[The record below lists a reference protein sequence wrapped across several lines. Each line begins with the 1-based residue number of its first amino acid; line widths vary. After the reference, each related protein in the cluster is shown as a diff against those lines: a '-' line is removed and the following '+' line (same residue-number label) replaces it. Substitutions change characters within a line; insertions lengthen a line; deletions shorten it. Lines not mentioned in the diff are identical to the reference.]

1 MTVKQIIGY
10 LLQKYDFED
19 KLVTYDSY
27 GIEQEIDWDN
37 IDRLLQKEGS
47 WDE

>member
-19 KLVTYDSY
+19 KLVAYDSY
-27 GIEQEIDWDN
+27 GINQEIDWDN
-37 IDRLLQKEGS
+37 IDNLLNKEGL

>member
-10 LLQKYDFED
+10 LLQKYSLED
-19 KLVTYDSY
+19 KILTHDSY

-37 IDRLLQKEGS
+37 IDNLLRKEGS